1 MRIFLL
7 VLVAF
12 ILHSCTSEE
21 NVPPQIT
28 KDFYHLNPPHW
39 LYGSWSS
46 GLDSNQIIL
55 HISEHNIVDV
65 QENGSY
71 NIKDSCVINNWKT
84 EESFILSTKYI
95 LYIPNFG
102 EDKSYKMTFNY
113 LTNTEFELEQN
124 LIIFSGNTTTTF
136 DTTNIYTKK

>member
-1 MRIFLL
+1 M
-7 VLVAF
+7 
-12 ILHSCTSEE
+12 
-21 NVPPQIT
+21 
-28 KDFYHLNPPHW
+28 
-39 LYGSWSS
+39 YGSWSS
-46 GLDSNQIIL
+46 GLDSNQIIF

-71 NIKDSCVINNWKT
+71 NIKDTPLIIGKQRRVLFYLQNIFYTYQILEKINH
-84 EESFILSTKYI
+84 
-95 LYIPNFG
+95 
-102 EDKSYKMTFNY
+102 MTFNY